1 MKLTKRTIE
10 TLKTPRKGYT
20 LHWDDEIKGFG
31 VRITVAGAFAFI
43 YQRRI
48 HGHTRKFTLGR
59 YPSITPDQARKRVQ
73 RIALEITEGKDPAAE
88 RKLQRTKGI
97 TLAEAVADYLRD
109 RDLKPRTV
117 TDVKRRM
124 RRLGDWQSLPI
135 KEITRDM
142 VVARHRKIG
151 ETSPSSANCVF
162 RYLRAVLNY
171 AAEAY
176 GTGNMPFLTDIPTR
190 RLSATRSWYRVERRR
205 TLIAVHD
212 LAKWWQA
219 VEALAADDSLF
230 RHGPEY
236 RDYFQF
242 VLLTGLRRSEA
253 QGLTWDAVDM
263 KAQTVTIRDTKNREP
278 HTLPLTDYLQTLIE
292 RRKER
297 AKGPFVF
304 ATPDRERVDN
314 WRYALDA
321 ITKQSGVTFCIH
333 DLRRTFATVAESLDL
348 PAYAIKKLLN
358 HKMGA
363 DVTAGY
369 IVITVER
376 LRAPMQKITDFI
388 LKAAGIKASAD
399 VVELKTGGAA

>member
-1 MKLTKRTIE
+1 MKLTKRALE
-10 TLKTPRKGYT
+10 TLKPPRKGYA

-31 VRITVAGAFAFI
+31 VRITAGGAFAFI

-48 HGHTRKFTLGR
+48 HGRTRKFTLGR
-59 YPSITPDQARKRVQ
+59 FPAITPDQARKRAQ
-73 RIALEITEGKDPAAE
+73 HIALEITEGKDPAAE
-88 RKLQRTKGI
+88 RKLQRTKSI

-109 RDLKPRTV
+109 RDLKPRTLA
-117 TDVKRRM
+117 DIKRRM
-124 RRLGDWQSLPI
+124 RRLSDWQSLPI

-142 VVARHRKIG
+142 VVTRHRKIG
-151 ETSPSSANCVF
+151 EITPSSANAVM
-162 RYLRAVLNY
+162 RYLRAVMNY

-176 GTGNMPFLTDIPTR
+176 GTGNAPFLTDIPTR
-190 RLSATRSWYRVERRR
+190 RLSATRSWYRIERRR

-219 VEALAADDSLF
+219 VESLATDPLF

-253 QGLTWDAVDM
+253 QGLTWKDVDL
-263 KAQTVTIRDTKNREP
+263 AARTITIRDTKNREP
-278 HTLPLTDYLQTLIE
+278 HVLPLTDYLQTIME
-292 RRKER
+292 RRKQR
-297 AKGPFVF
+297 SKGPFVF
-304 ATPDRERVDN
+304 ATPDSERVDN

-321 ITKQSGVTFCIH
+321 ITKRSGVTFCIH
-333 DLRRTFATVAESLDL
+333 DLRRTFATIAESLDL
-348 PAYAIKKLLN
+348 PAYAIKRLLN
-358 HKMGA
+358 HKMGS

-369 IVITVER
+369 IVITPER
-376 LRAPMQKITDFI
+376 LRTPMQKITDFI

-399 VVELKTGGAA
+399 VVELKAGGAA